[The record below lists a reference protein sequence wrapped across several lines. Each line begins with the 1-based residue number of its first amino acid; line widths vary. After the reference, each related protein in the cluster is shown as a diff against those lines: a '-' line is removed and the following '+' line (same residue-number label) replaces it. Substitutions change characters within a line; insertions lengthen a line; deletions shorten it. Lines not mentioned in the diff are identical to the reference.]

1 MSNISISILL
11 VYLSVSST
19 VTAFVLHSKMTVF
32 MKFMWVGFIWMLP
45 FLGSF
50 TWLLIQSFDH
60 KFQMDGAIRQELPS

>member
-1 MSNISISILL
+1 
-11 VYLSVSST
+11 
-19 VTAFVLHSKMTVF
+19 

>member
-11 VYLSVSST
+11 VYLSVSVT

-32 MKFMWVGFIWMLP
+32 MKFMWIGFVWMLP
-45 FLGSF
+45 FLGAF

-60 KFQMDGAIRQELPS
+60 KFQMEGAHRQELPS